1 MEWEVYNSL
10 VCPFWSAVTCVW
22 WVCLAYTLDKKSV
35 AGRISRV
42 ASIPVVYRESSWR
55 SWYIP

>member
-42 ASIPVVYRESSWR
+42 ASIPVV
-55 SWYIP
+55 